1 MTFLIF
7 AKNHPNRI
15 WTFREHAILL
25 QHNPHSAGLTF
36 FKTANGFQVRFFP
49 SPKVCQSSTVGFQ
62 HTFRAALERYE
73 GVKLVSSFLAVAKPR
88 PESFALWQ
96 LKRIRDP
103 DFVTKDDQR
112 GPAKKAC
119 NVFKTLECVS
129 MYYKNM
135 YIIYIYIYIYIRM
148 IYKIYVYI

>member
-7 AKNHPNRI
+7 AKITRSVFELSVNMQFFCSTTHI
-15 WTFREHAILL
+15 LQVSLYCGTHLHASEAQATL
-25 QHNPHSAGLTF
+25 N

-62 HTFRAALERYE
+62 HTFRAALERFE
-73 GVKLVSSFLAVAKPR
+73 GVKLVSTEPLPVAKPR

-135 YIIYIYIYIYIRM
+135 
-148 IYKIYVYI
+148 